1 MYNIHFVGSAQRDM
15 HDYQRYG
22 HLRFGSRCRQL
33 WQEWLLHGL
42 RTFAHGDSPLSSTVH
57 RLGKAA
63 KKLLHLT

>member
-1 MYNIHFVGSAQRDM
+1 M

-63 KKLLHLT
+63 KGLLHLK